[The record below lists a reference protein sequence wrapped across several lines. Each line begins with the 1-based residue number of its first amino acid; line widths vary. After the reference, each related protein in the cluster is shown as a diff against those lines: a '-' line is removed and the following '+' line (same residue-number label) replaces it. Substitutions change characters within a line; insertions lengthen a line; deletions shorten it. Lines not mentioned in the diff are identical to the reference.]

1 MHRMF
6 VACCPNI
13 IIKNVWAMFS
23 AVYELHWRALA
34 SRMLTLMTTLR
45 IYRYMYE
52 RARFVFFFLHPK
64 QCTVIKPKGISRM
77 PLNNKYQTATC
88 YFLGWFE
95 SSGVAWR
102 WILSEQ
108 PGWKL
113 RIEDKNT
120 KKLLNAKLSIMLW
133 CFLHMSYD

>member
-1 MHRMF
+1 MF

-52 RARFVFFFLHPK
+52 RARFVFFFF
-64 QCTVIKPKGISRM
+64 CT
-77 PLNNKYQTATC
+77 LNNAPYYSRENKTKRHFKDA
-88 YFLGWFE
+88 
-95 SSGVAWR
+95 V
-102 WILSEQ
+102 EQ
-108 PGWKL
+108 
-113 RIEDKNT
+113 
-120 KKLLNAKLSIMLW
+120 
-133 CFLHMSYD
+133 